1 MPVLKAEM
9 TKMTRVKD
17 GLSRRLAHTEN
28 LMMVVIDFTE
38 GPWLTPEPLQH
49 HVHEQITYVAEGEI
63 IFFCEGEK
71 EQRLRA
77 GDIFCVPSGKK
88 HGIQL
93 LTPRAKL
100 IDCFNPIREDF
111 I

>member
-1 MPVLKAEM
+1 MPVLKVNDTPM
-9 TKMTRVKD
+9 VSVRH
-17 GLSRRLAHTEN
+17 GLSRRLAHTRT
-28 LMMVVIDFTE
+28 LMMVVIDFSD
-38 GPWLTPEPLQH
+38 GPWTEPETLQH

-71 EQRLRA
+71 EQRLKS
-77 GDIFCVPSGKK
+77 GDIFSVPSNRK

-93 LTPRAKL
+93 LTATAKL
-100 IDCFNPIREDF
+100 IDTFSPIRREF